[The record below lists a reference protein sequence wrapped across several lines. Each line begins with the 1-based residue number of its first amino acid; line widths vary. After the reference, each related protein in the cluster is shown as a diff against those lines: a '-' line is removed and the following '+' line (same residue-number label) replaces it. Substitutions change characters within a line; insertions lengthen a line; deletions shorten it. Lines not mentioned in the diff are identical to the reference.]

1 MIFNMNGGGGA
12 ALNFKVVGGTTKPV
26 SPSENT
32 IWVNT
37 STTITDWV
45 FSATQPTGAT
55 GRVWISTSTS
65 SPAEFNALKKN
76 AIQVY
81 PISAK
86 QYISG
91 AWVEKT
97 AQSYQN
103 GAWVGW
109 IIYLYNKGNQYT
121 NLTGGWT
128 AYGDNANISFN
139 NDHIYLSIIADSNE
153 TWGMAHTAKKI
164 DITGI
169 NTLYFYIDERTSTD
183 IIESSNASSKY
194 STVGISTSP
203 DVRTNGWTAYQ
214 RVPSGTSGTL
224 FAVDVSAYSGTYYV
238 CILNAVDRVG
248 HMKCSEV
255 YGK

>member
-1 MIFNMNGGGGA
+1 MIFNMNGGGSA
-12 ALNFKVVGGTTKPV
+12 ALNFKVVGGTTEPV
-26 SPSENT
+26 SPSENM

-55 GRVWISTSTS
+55 GRVWISTSAS
-65 SPAEFNALKKN
+65 SSVEFNALKKN
-76 AIQVY
+76 DIQVY
-81 PISAK
+81 PVSAK

-109 IIYLYNKGNQYT
+109 ITYLYNKGDQFT
-121 NLTGGWT
+121 DLTGGWVS
-128 AYGDNANISFN
+128 YGDNADISFN
-139 NDHIYLSIIADSNE
+139 SDHIYLAIKSGSNE
-153 TWGMAHTAKKI
+153 TWGMAHTANKI
-164 DITGI
+164 DIANI
-169 NTLYFYIDERTSTD
+169 NTLYFYIDERTSED
-183 IIESSNASSKY
+183 ISDSSNASSKY

-203 DVRTNGWTAYQ
+203 DVRTNGWVAYA
-214 RVPSGTSGTL
+214 RVPSGAIATL
-224 FAVDVSAYSGTYYV
+224 LEVDVSAYSGTYYV
-238 CILNAVDRVG
+238 CILNAVNSG
-248 HMKCSEV
+248 GYMKCSAV